1 MEMFPKSDELI
12 SVTALVNIFKPNERG
27 DDILLFKWHL
37 LHKYWDYGYVAGAE
51 VEYRKQLLIP
61 ILTTLKKLS
70 AGLNASYLYS
80 NQELN
85 ADKVN
90 RNGIP
95 SWFHKKQKENS
106 LVHLIYY

>member
-1 MEMFPKSDELI
+1 MI
-12 SVTALVNIFKPNERG
+12 SLT
-27 DDILLFKWHL
+27 
-37 LHKYWDYGYVAGAE
+37 YWDYGYVVAE

-90 RNGIP
+90 RETVFQVDFTKTKGKFTGASDLLLNADLTFFQ
-95 SWFHKKQKENS
+95 WMEW
-106 LVHLIYY
+106 